1 MLISLQTIFLITLL
15 QHKRRF
21 EKLGNE
27 TLQKMFDDPNFFLSV
42 VLNHVIPGV
51 YPSVILSD
59 GEVIKAIVGYNLTV
73 SVDDDTIMF
82 NDATVLVPNVLAIN
96 GIVHGIDKVF
106 LPDMPEESP
115 LPTYSG
121 MPAMAPAVDAGMPV
135 TTPGLSPLTPP
146 VDPDP
151 TPMPVMAP
159 VLREPTPPTSGA
171 PYYGLVFAT
180 VTVVLVAVVM

>member
-1 MLISLQTIFLITLL
+1 M
-15 QHKRRF
+15 
-21 EKLGNE
+21 GNE